1 MGRKRT
7 TEELVSEKPSIKEF
21 QKIPRNPI
29 TIVVEDVRSLDNVGL
44 IFRVSD
50 GFLVQQLI
58 LCGITGYP
66 SGMENDSREPH
77 TIERHDRRIKR
88 TAIQTVPLVP
98 WTYRRDAVAVVRDQ
112 KKKGDQIVVVEQT
125 DTSISYKEAAYHTPL
140 TVVVGHERQGVSDAI
155 VEIADIAVEIPMY
168 GYGNSHNVAVATA
181 IILTAIVA

>member
-7 TEELVSEKPSIKEF
+7 TEELVSAKPSIQEF
-21 QKIPRNPI
+21 KKMPRNPI
-29 TIVVEDVRSLDNVGL
+29 TVVVDDVRSLDNVGL
-44 IFRVSD
+44 IFRASD
-50 GFLVQQLI
+50 GFLVRQLI

-66 SGMENDSREPH
+66 SGMENDSRGQH

-98 WTYRRDAVAVVRDQ
+98 WTYRRDAVAAVREQ

-125 DTSISYKEAAYHTPL
+125 DTSISYKDAVYHTPVTL
-140 TVVVGHERQGVSDAI
+140 VVGHERQGVSDAI
-155 VEIADIAVEIPMY
+155 VNIADVVVEIPMY

-181 IILTAIVA
+181 IMLARIIA